1 MHNQESLTTG
11 NIRSQLW
18 NIAWPMMLTMFF
30 HTLYNLVD
38 AYWVSRL
45 SDDAVAAV
53 SISQIALFIMIS
65 FGFGVTAGSG
75 VVMSQYIGAKKMDDA
90 GRVLGQSFV
99 LSAIIGVCFSVIALV
114 FREQLLT
121 ASGAAGDI
129 FAPALDYFTVTSAG
143 SILFFLMIS
152 VMFAFNAQG
161 DTFSLTKLFALST
174 GMNLIIDPLL
184 IFGWGAVPAFGIAGA
199 AIATLISQ
207 GVFIVIAIRSLSRA
221 ERVVPFRWKNL
232 SFEWES
238 VKRVLNIGIPAA
250 LTQIIFPLGLAMLTF
265 ITTKGFAE
273 AGAIALS
280 LGFRVEFFAYLP
292 AAGFGFAAMTM
303 IGQNLGANKPERVQ
317 KSFHTAL
324 TFAAVGASGLGLL
337 VALFADPAT
346 RVFSDDPLVLDYA
359 KHYMWIV
366 ALSYG
371 FLAALMVEANSF
383 QALGKSWNGFWL
395 FVLRSFVI
403 TAPLTYL
410 FAVVLETSISIVW
423 VAVTIGNI
431 VPSIV
436 GYFWIKGKLAKA
448 IEASTESSSN
458 EEPAHT

>member
-65 FGFGVTAGSG
+65 LGFGVTAGSG

-99 LSAIIGVCFSVIALV
+99 LSATIGVCFSIIALV

-184 IFGWGAVPAFGIAGA
+184 IFGWGGVPAFGIAGA

-232 SFEWES
+232 SFEWGS

-280 LGFRVEFFAYLP
+280 LGFRVEFFA
-292 AAGFGFAAMTM
+292 
-303 IGQNLGANKPERVQ
+303 
-317 KSFHTAL
+317 
-324 TFAAVGASGLGLL
+324 
-337 VALFADPAT
+337 
-346 RVFSDDPLVLDYA
+346 
-359 KHYMWIV
+359 
-366 ALSYG
+366 
-371 FLAALMVEANSF
+371 
-383 QALGKSWNGFWL
+383 
-395 FVLRSFVI
+395 
-403 TAPLTYL
+403 
-410 FAVVLETSISIVW
+410 
-423 VAVTIGNI
+423 
-431 VPSIV
+431 
-436 GYFWIKGKLAKA
+436 
-448 IEASTESSSN
+448 
-458 EEPAHT
+458 